1 MSKIKNQPVYS
12 YNYICGINQLNPLQ
26 KQFLVIN
33 FKSNYICIVDF
44 VVFVQ
49 RNLKKNYKIN
59 EKFRLVK

>member
-44 VVFVQ
+44 VVFAQ